1 MKKGGLEDAPPVMAG
16 APGGSLGMSMKF
28 LKMVMWD
35 APTPDAGGD
44 TGQTGP
50 LKMTPAMRG
59 VSPKRP
65 GGLWEQSPRGPPST
79 SDHSVGCHA
88 G

>member
-1 MKKGGLEDAPPVMAG
+1 VGRSNARRRRRHRSDR
-16 APGGSLGMSMKF
+16 
-28 LKMVMWD
+28 
-35 APTPDAGGD
+35 
-44 TGQTGP
+44 
-50 LKMTPAMRG
+50 MTPAMRG

>member
-28 LKMVMWD
+28 LKVVMWD

-44 TGQTGP
+44 TGQTG
-50 LKMTPAMRG
+50 
-59 VSPKRP
+59 
-65 GGLWEQSPRGPPST
+65 
-79 SDHSVGCHA
+79 
-88 G
+88 